1 MVCDFPEDCR
11 FFSEEERGM
20 ILARLKVDTA
30 DTQMNHLTWKVFFR
44 IMKDWKIYVT
54 GFMYLTCVTTSY
66 SIALFLPTIL
76 TSMVS
81 QSIGI
86 SLILGIYYGTISAS
100 IDRAVRERFHLHHDR
115 SLSG

>member
-1 MVCDFPEDCR
+1 
-11 FFSEEERGM
+11 M

-30 DTQMNHLTWKVFFR
+30 DTQMNHLTWKVFFM

-81 QSIGI
+81 SIQLHLTN
-86 SLILGIYYGTISAS
+86 SRDILRCKLSFCQLGHT
-100 IDRAVRERFHLHHDR
+100 RAHLP
-115 SLSG
+115 SP